1 MDHRCIQTKNAT
13 AKLSCG
19 VLWSYTKVEKRQGGR
34 MRLETYSLK
43 KRLCMPGRVSGST

>member
-19 VLWSYTKVEKRQGGR
+19 VLWSYTVGKRQGGR
-34 MRLETYSLK
+34 MRLEAYSLK
-43 KRLCMPGRVSGST
+43 KRLCMPERVSGST